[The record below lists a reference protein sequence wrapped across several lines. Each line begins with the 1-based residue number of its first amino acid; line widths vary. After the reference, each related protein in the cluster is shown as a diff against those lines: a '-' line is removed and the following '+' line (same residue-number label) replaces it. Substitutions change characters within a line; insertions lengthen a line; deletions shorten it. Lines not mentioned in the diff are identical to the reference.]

1 MPVDRTLAAMRRWS
15 APGRVNL
22 IGEHLDYNGGP
33 VLPIA
38 IDRRTTVT
46 ASPRDDDAVVVISE
60 QEQLPARFS
69 VRPAM
74 GEVEGWAAYVAG
86 VFWSLGEAGHS
97 MGGLDLRVASD
108 VPLGAGLSSSAALEC
123 AVAVAVRDLFDLAIA
138 DVDLA
143 LLAQRAE
150 NDYVG
155 VPSGAMDQLAS
166 ICGRDGHAVLIDTVG
181 PSVQQVRADWES
193 DGLRLLVIDTRANH
207 ALCDGEYGNRRS
219 QCEDAAAVLGITHL
233 AEASDGDL
241 GHIGDDVLRRRARH
255 VVTETARVGAVTHAI
270 QDGDWRAVGE
280 LFTASHQSL
289 RDDFEV
295 SSDELDAAVS
305 VAVDAGALGAR
316 MTGAGFGGSA
326 IALVSAA
333 EADAVAASCHRAFAD
348 AGWKEPDV
356 FAVRP
361 SAGAGPGRLT

>member
-1 MPVDRTLAAMRRWS
+1 MPRWS

-46 ASPRDDDAVVVISE
+46 ASPRDDDAVIVSSDHE
-60 QEQLPARFS
+60 QSRERFP
-69 VRPAM
+69 VRPAP

-86 VFWSLGEAGHS
+86 VFWSLGEAGHAVR
-97 MGGLDLRVASD
+97 GLDLRIASD

-123 AVAVAVRDLFDLAIA
+123 AVAVAVRDLFELSISDL
-138 DVDLA
+138 DLA

-166 ICGRDGHAVLIDTVG
+166 MCGRDGHAVLIDTIE
-181 PSVQQVRADWES
+181 PSVQQIPADWET

-207 ALCDGEYGNRRS
+207 ALGDGEYGRRRS
-219 QCEDAAAVLGITHL
+219 QCEEAAAALGVTHL
-233 AEASDGDL
+233 AQARDDDL
-241 GHIGDDVLRRRARH
+241 RRLDDDVLRSRVRH
-255 VVTETARVGAVTHAI
+255 VVGETVRVREVTRAVKE
-270 QDGDWRAVGE
+270 GDWRAVGE

-295 SSDELDAAVS
+295 SSPELDAAV
-305 VAVDAGALGAR
+305 DAAIGGGALGAR
-316 MTGAGFGGSA
+316 MTGGGFGGSA
-326 IALVSAA
+326 IALVPQPAADEVASGCRLAFA
-333 EADAVAASCHRAFAD
+333 EA
-348 AGWKEPDV
+348 G
-356 FAVRP
+356 
-361 SAGAGPGRLT
+361 